1 MTISTSVETAPS
13 HERVRQAVSATY
25 VAFGGAGVAMATW
38 ASRIPQ
44 VRDQLGLDPSA
55 LGLVLLAVA
64 AGSLV
69 SLPISGPLVGRF
81 GSRRIV
87 AAMAGL
93 FGVGMTTVG
102 IGYQVGV
109 AVVVVGLVMVGFAAG
124 AWDVAMNVHGAFVE
138 QLLGR
143 SVMSRFHAGFSLGTV
158 AGALVGA
165 AMVFGDVSVTVH
177 LIVVALVV
185 STTVVLFTRWFLA
198 EHDQPS
204 VPVASIGEGFANC
217 SSAEAQPVRGHFA
230 SWAEPRTVLIGVF
243 VLAFAFAE
251 GVGNDWIAVA
261 VIDGY
266 DAPEAVGTLV
276 FAMFLAAMT
285 LGRWF
290 GPALLDRY
298 GRTRVVRPMA
308 LIGIAGTLLFVFA
321 PVTWLALVGA
331 VLWGLGT
338 SLGFPVGM
346 SAGADDPALAAGR
359 VSVISTIGYCA
370 FLVGPPLIG
379 LLGDYSSVLRALLAV
394 AALLAL
400 AVLLAS
406 VVEPPDSSAAD
417 DRS

>member
-1 MTISTSVETAPS
+1 M
-13 HERVRQAVSATY
+13 
-25 VAFGGAGVAMATW
+25 
-38 ASRIPQ
+38 
-44 VRDQLGLDPSA
+44 
-55 LGLVLLAVA
+55 
-64 AGSLV
+64 
-69 SLPISGPLVGRF
+69 
-81 GSRRIV
+81 
-87 AAMAGL
+87 
-93 FGVGMTTVG
+93 
-102 IGYQVGV
+102 
-109 AVVVVGLVMVGFAAG
+109 
-124 AWDVAMNVHGAFVE
+124 
-138 QLLGR
+138 
-143 SVMSRFHAGFSLGTV
+143 
-158 AGALVGA
+158 
-165 AMVFGDVSVTVH
+165 
-177 LIVVALVV
+177 
-185 STTVVLFTRWFLA
+185 
-198 EHDQPS
+198 
-204 VPVASIGEGFANC
+204 
-217 SSAEAQPVRGHFA
+217 RGHFA

-379 LLGDYSSVLRALLAV
+379 LLGDHSSVLRALLAV

-406 VVEPPDSSAAD
+406 VVEPPDSPAAD
-417 DRS
+417 RSQLTPGNLARVVWSPSRWVPLDDDIRRTRQATRRTAGAGVHVDGRHRFGRQPSSSFGRSRSHGATGRSSRSCSIRMRTGSGRSTMATGCA